1 MDWYILMKYKFDTTL
16 TSWWWHT
23 RNKPRNGITSS
34 SPASCQLNF
43 LIFWFSSSP
52 PMGAEV
58 NLLPCTDCSPGLIIP
73 PVTALWLM
81 DIGWSE
87 IANWK
92 IGVGHGD
99 FYEFTLWV
107 KLRDVFK
114 HFIFDHEPFK
124 LKLKIFCV
132 YVNTTHALL
141 CHCVFLFDQCMMKM
155 ISQVTAMMMFNAAVT
170 SPLFPAEGKHLLIET
185 EDSESISRNHHSESS
200 EETTPY
206 TGAYVLRL
214 GRSPQTQQSLKS
226 LNLTSST

>member
-1 MDWYILMKYKFDTTL
+1 MMVTYKEQASKWY
-16 TSWWWHT
+16 HQQQ
-23 RNKPRNGITSS
+23 S

-92 IGVGHGD
+92 IGVEHRD

-107 KLRDVFK
+107 KLRYVFK
-114 HFIFDHEPFK
+114 HFFDHEPFK
-124 LKLKIFCV
+124 FTTKNIL
-132 YVNTTHALL
+132 YVCQHNERFTLSL
-141 CHCVFLFDQCMMKM
+141 CLITGSDSLHDEDDLPGHCDDNVQCCCNKSTFPSGRKTFADWNWGFWVNF
-155 ISQVTAMMMFNAAVT
+155 SQ
-170 SPLFPAEGKHLLIET
+170 PP
-185 EDSESISRNHHSESS
+185 
-200 EETTPY
+200 
-206 TGAYVLRL
+206 
-214 GRSPQTQQSLKS
+214 
-226 LNLTSST
+226 

>member
-1 MDWYILMKYKFDTTL
+1 MDLTYYDLWLLDWYILMKYKFDTTL

-58 NLLPCTDCSPGLIIP
+58 NLLPCTGCSPGLIIP

-92 IGVGHGD
+92 IGVEHRD

-124 LKLKIFCV
+124 FTTKNIL
-132 YVNTTHALL
+132 YVCQHNERFTLSL
-141 CHCVFLFDQCMMKM
+141 CL
-155 ISQVTAMMMFNAAVT
+155 ITAWWRW
-170 SPLFPAEGKHLLIET
+170 SPW
-185 EDSESISRNHHSESS
+185 S
-200 EETTPY
+200 
-206 TGAYVLRL
+206 LRW
-214 GRSPQTQQSLKS
+214 
-226 LNLTSST
+226 

>member
-52 PMGAEV
+52 LMGAEV

-107 KLRDVFK
+107 KLRYVFK
-114 HFIFDHEPFK
+114 HFFDHEP
-124 LKLKIFCV
+124 LKFTTKNILHVCQHNERFTLSLCLITGSDSLHDEDDLPGHCDDNVQCCCNKSTFPSGRKTFANWNWGFW
-132 YVNTTHALL
+132 VN
-141 CHCVFLFDQCMMKM
+141 F
-155 ISQVTAMMMFNAAVT
+155 
-170 SPLFPAEGKHLLIET
+170 
-185 EDSESISRNHHSESS
+185 SE
-200 EETTPY
+200 P
-206 TGAYVLRL
+206 
-214 GRSPQTQQSLKS
+214 P
-226 LNLTSST
+226 